1 MTDTFPLY
9 DSLSKDLPK
18 VEMNN
23 AIKEEVISMINKL
36 DQNGM
41 NLLYVIIIIF
51 SKKNQTK
58 AVIESIENN
67 KIVFKGKKDVNSDMT
82 CNFKWNFN
90 DLPVK
95 LKYIIH
101 KFLKLHLSTMQEEQ
115 NRSQTKEQYDSKNQ

>member
-23 AIKEEVISMINKL
+23 TIKEEVINMINEL

>member
-23 AIKEEVISMINKL
+23 TIKEEVINMINKL

-67 KIVFKGKKDVNSDMT
+67 KLVFKGKKDVNSDMT

>member
-58 AVIESIENN
+58 AVIESIENS

>member
-1 MTDTFPLY
+1 MTDTFPLF
-9 DSLSKDLPK
+9 DNLSKDLPK
-18 VEMNN
+18 VEMNS
-23 AIKEEVISMINKL
+23 AIKEEVVNMINKL

-58 AVIESIENN
+58 AVIESIENS

-115 NRSQTKEQYDSKNQ
+115 NRSHTKEQYDSKNQ

>member
-1 MTDTFPLY
+1 MTNSFPLY
-9 DSLSKDLPK
+9 DNLSKDIPK
-18 VEMNN
+18 IEMNTST
-23 AIKEEVISMINKL
+23 KEDVITMINSL

-51 SKKNQTK
+51 AKKNQTK
-58 AVIESIENN
+58 AVIDCIENN

-90 DLPVK
+90 DLPIK

-101 KFLKLHLSTMQEEQ
+101 KFLKLHLSTMLEEK
-115 NRSQTKEQYDSKNQ
+115 NRSHTKEQYDNKN

>member
-1 MTDTFPLY
+1 MTSSFPLF
-9 DSLSKDLPK
+9 DNLSKNLPK
-18 VEMNN
+18 VEMNTTT
-23 AIKEEVISMINKL
+23 KEEVVNMINNL

-51 SKKNQTK
+51 SKKNCTK
-58 AVIESIENN
+58 TVAECLENN

-90 DLPVK
+90 DFPVK

-101 KFLKLHLSTMQEEQ
+101 KFLKLHLSTMEEEE
-115 NRSQTKEQYDSKNQ
+115 NRSYTKEQYDNKN

>member
-58 AVIESIENN
+58 AVIESIESN

>member
-1 MTDTFPLY
+1 MTSSFPLF
-9 DSLSKDLPK
+9 DNLSKNLPK
-18 VEMNN
+18 VEMNTTT
-23 AIKEEVISMINKL
+23 KEEVVNMINNL

-51 SKKNQTK
+51 SKKNCTK
-58 AVIESIENN
+58 TVAECLENN

-90 DLPVK
+90 DFPVK

-101 KFLKLHLSTMQEEQ
+101 KFLKLHLSTMEEEE
-115 NRSQTKEQYDSKNQ
+115 NRSHTKEQYDNKN